1 MTTPLNV
8 ALDIG
13 RVICKAQME
22 HTAVDVSACAAELFL
37 RFIES
42 GCSRGQIAEAL
53 EEEANAAGVTI
64 H

>member
-1 MTTPLNV
+1 MLPLNV

-13 RVICKAQME
+13 RLVAQAQAQ
-22 HTAVDVSACAAELFL
+22 HTSIDMSACASELFL
-37 RFIES
+37 RFFAS

-53 EEEANAAGVTI
+53 KGEAAAAGVTL